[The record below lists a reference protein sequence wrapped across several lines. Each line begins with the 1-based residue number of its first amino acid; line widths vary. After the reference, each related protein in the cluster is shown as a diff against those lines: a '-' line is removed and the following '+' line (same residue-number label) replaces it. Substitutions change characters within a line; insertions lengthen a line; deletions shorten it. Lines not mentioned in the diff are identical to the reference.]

1 VAPVDRRGDREA
13 NPPGAQ
19 GSFADLLGA
28 HVGLDL
34 SGAGP
39 GSLLRE
45 ELGFDSLAM
54 AEALVLL
61 ADRGVHLP
69 DELVPE
75 VRTLGDLCHYAGMG
89 GGAAGSLTTAAAGV
103 PR

>member
-1 VAPVDRRGDREA
+1 VAPFDLADRDGDPA
-13 NPPGAQ
+13 GSL

-34 SGAGP
+34 SGADP

-75 VRTLGDLCHYAGMG
+75 VRTLGDLCHYAGVAET
-89 GGAAGSLTTAAAGV
+89 AAGGLTSAAGV

>member
-1 VAPVDRRGDREA
+1 VAPVDHAAGEARRSEEEA
-13 NPPGAQ
+13 
-19 GSFADLLGA
+19 SFADLLGD

-34 SGAGP
+34 SGADP

-69 DELVPE
+69 DELLPE
-75 VRTLGDLCHYAGMG
+75 VRTLGDLCHYAGVAET
-89 GGAAGSLTTAAAGV
+89 AAGGLTTAAGV

>member
-1 VAPVDRRGDREA
+1 VAPVDRADREA
-13 NPPGAQ
+13 NRPEAQ
-19 GSFADLLGA
+19 ASFADLLAA

-34 SGAGP
+34 SGADP
-39 GSLLRE
+39 RSLLRE

-75 VRTLGDLCHYAGMG
+75 VRTLGDLCHYAGVAETVAG
-89 GGAAGSLTTAAAGV
+89 GLTTAAGV

>member
-1 VAPVDRRGDREA
+1 VAPVDRDGREA
-13 NPPGAQ
+13 DRPEAHA
-19 GSFADLLGA
+19 SFADLLGA

-34 SGAGP
+34 SGADP
-39 GSLLRE
+39 ASLLRE

-75 VRTLGDLCHYAGMG
+75 IRTLADLCHYAGVAEA
-89 GGAAGSLTTAAAGV
+89 AAGSLTTAAAGLG
-103 PR
+103 R

>member
-1 VAPVDRRGDREA
+1 VAPVDRRADRQA
-13 NPPGAQ
+13 NPPEAEEF
-19 GSFADLLGA
+19 FADLLGI

-69 DELVPE
+69 DELIPE
-75 VRTLGDLCHYAGMG
+75 VRTFGDLCHYAGVG
-89 GGAAGSLTTAAAGV
+89 ISAAGSLTTAAAGV
-103 PR
+103 SR

>member
-1 VAPVDRRGDREA
+1 MAPSDRSDLDGNEA
-13 NPPGAQ
+13 GRL

-34 SGAGP
+34 SKAGP
-39 GSLLRE
+39 DALLRDD
-45 ELGFDSLAM
+45 LGFDSLAM

-61 ADRGVHLP
+61 AERGVHLP

-89 GGAAGSLTTAAAGV
+89 GAAAGSLTTAAAGV